1 MKLIVVATAICNDKN
16 EVLLLRRAKGKSWE
30 GKWNFPGGKY
40 DPEDKSLA
48 VGAKREVFEE
58 SGLTI
63 NNLTFIGKVN
73 FDKLDVYFY
82 WSNDFS
88 GDVKINDESDE
99 FQWVKLSNLLE
110 YDFPMNRKLNDSVYK
125 TITKLCG
132 E

>member
-63 NNLTFIGKVN
+63 NNLTVN
-73 FDKLDVYFY
+73 T
-82 WSNDFS
+82 
-88 GDVKINDESDE
+88 II
-99 FQWVKLSNLLE
+99 
-110 YDFPMNRKLNDSVYK
+110 LNN
-125 TITKLCG
+125 
-132 E
+132 